1 MTGNDRA
8 GVAAA
13 QKTVLRSAVVM
24 PGIRLMI
31 SFFLVLW
38 IAISCSSEKSNP
50 QANPPAP
57 PDEAAALNAIK
68 EINRAQS
75 DFIRRTRRYA
85 QRTDELIAEHLLSA
99 QPTAAGYTLLMLPSA
114 DAVRYTVKATPDA
127 AEARHFFTD
136 QTGVIRAERVN
147 PPQPKVPTVSG
158 QGTASRSSAFW
169 DIRTLEAEGLAPGS
183 EAYEPPGLVNL
194 W

>member
-1 MTGNDRA
+1 MIGNDRA

-13 QKTVLRSAVVM
+13 QKTVLGSAVVM
-24 PGIRLMI
+24 PGIRLMT
-31 SFFLVLW
+31 SLVLVLW
-38 IAISCSSEKSNP
+38 IAVSCSSETSNP
-50 QANPPAP
+50 PASPTAP
-57 PDEAAALNAIK
+57 PDEAAARNALK

-99 QPTAAGYTLLMLPSA
+99 QPTATGYTLLMLPSA

-136 QTGVIRAERVN
+136 QTGVIRAE
-147 PPQPKVPTVSG
+147 SG
-158 QGTASRSSAFW
+158 KPATAESP
-169 DIRTLEAEGLAPGS
+169 E
-183 EAYEPPGLVNL
+183 N
-194 W
+194 